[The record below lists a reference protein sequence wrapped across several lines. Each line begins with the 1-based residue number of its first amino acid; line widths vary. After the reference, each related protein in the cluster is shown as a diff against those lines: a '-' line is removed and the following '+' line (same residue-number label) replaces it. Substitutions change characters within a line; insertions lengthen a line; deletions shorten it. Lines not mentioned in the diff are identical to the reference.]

1 MFNWILELQVV
12 PVYIELGLGV
22 GADEDGG
29 VVVRDRIPTLVH
41 VQCERPQ
48 VLAEVRVSS
57 QKTKDGRFGYFMEV
71 TSILGKTHFRRV
83 LFPVGKHMRGGAEN
97 NEASPRHLPAL
108 LSRKYNTPP
117 GQLRPPPSLRT
128 LDHERRHK

>member
-41 VQCERPQ
+41 VHRERPQ
-48 VLAEVRVSS
+48 VLAEVKV
-57 QKTKDGRFGYFMEV
+57 F
-71 TSILGKTHFRRV
+71 
-83 LFPVGKHMRGGAEN
+83 
-97 NEASPRHLPAL
+97 
-108 LSRKYNTPP
+108 
-117 GQLRPPPSLRT
+117 
-128 LDHERRHK
+128 